1 VRFAGRPPVPAA
13 VRVVDVREPV
23 TGLDDVAGYELVR
36 VVVTWG
42 GRPIGT
48 VDVPNRRRAVTADE
62 LRETIVRRSG
72 WALLQAMLSEQ
83 WAALAT
89 AAPALP
95 ATVAVSVVVATYD
108 RPEGLARCLALLRAQ
123 ETRRP
128 VEIVVVDNHP
138 ASGLTRPVVEAVPGA
153 VLVEEPRQGLA
164 YARNAGF
171 LAARGA
177 IVACTDDDVTVPPGW
192 LEALVAPFAEPD
204 VMAVTGNV
212 LPLELE
218 TPAQWFYESYGGLGR
233 GFERRS
239 FDDTWFRSFRGAVP
253 TWNLGATANAA
264 FRATAFTDPAI
275 GLMDEALGP
284 GMPSGVGEDTYLFYR
299 VLQAGFRLVY
309 EPAAFVWH
317 RHRRDMPALRRQMF
331 GYAKGHVAYHLT
343 TWLRDGDRRG
353 LRRLAFTLPRWHA
366 RQLLR
371 WAYAQVE
378 GGVPYP
384 LSLVLLEIAGHI
396 VGPAALWRSRRRVR
410 REGRSAAR
418 GVVSEGPPAPA
429 AAAVQAWKSGS

>member
-1 VRFAGRPPVPAA
+1 MRLAATPPVPAA
-13 VRVVDVREPV
+13 VRTVDVREPLAA
-23 TGLDDVAGYELVR
+23 LDDVTGHELVR
-36 VVVTWG
+36 VVATWG

-48 VDVPNRRRAVTADE
+48 LDVRNGRRPITAETLRDAVARKLGPYV
-62 LRETIVRRSG
+62 LR
-72 WALLQAMLSEQ
+72 AMLTEQ
-83 WAALAT
+83 WAALA
-89 AAPALP
+89 APALALP
-95 ATVAVSVVVATYD
+95 PSVGASIVVATYD
-108 RPEGLARCLALLRAQ
+108 RPDELGRCLQRLGAQ

-138 ASGLTRPVVEAVPGA
+138 ASGLTRPVVSAVPGV

-177 IVACTDDDVTVPPGW
+177 LVACTDDDVIVPPHW
-192 LEALVAPFAEPD
+192 LEALLAPFAEPD
-204 VMAVTGNV
+204 VMAVTGNT

-218 TPAQWFYESYGGLGR
+218 TEAQWYYEGYGGLGR

-239 FDDTWFRSFRGAVP
+239 FDGAWFRSCRDAVP

-264 FRATAFTDPAI
+264 FRRCAFDHPAI

-299 VLQAGFRLVY
+299 VLAADFRLVY

-317 RHRRDMPALRRQMF
+317 RHRRDMPALRRQMY
-331 GYAKGHVAYHLT
+331 GYAKGHVAYNLT

-353 LRRLAFTLPRWHA
+353 LARLALVLPRWHV

-371 WAYAQVE
+371 WAYAQVR
-378 GGVPYP
+378 GTVPYP
-384 LSLVLLEIAGHI
+384 LSLVLLEIAGHLA
-396 VGPAALWRSRRRVR
+396 GPAALWRSRRRVR
-410 REGRSAAR
+410 REGRSAPHGLA
-418 GVVSEGPPAPA
+418 GTTPAPA
-429 AAAVQAWKSGS
+429 LATAQGEP

>member
-1 VRFAGRPPVPAA
+1 MRFAGTPPVPAA
-13 VRVVDVREPV
+13 VRVIDLHAPLAA
-23 TGLDDVAGYELVR
+23 LDDVAAYELVR
-36 VVVTWG
+36 VVVAWD
-42 GRPIGT
+42 GRPIGV
-48 VDVPNRRRAVTADE
+48 VDVRNAGRSIGTDE
-62 LRETIVRRSG
+62 LRDAIVRRLG
-72 WALLQAMLSEQ
+72 WSVLQSMLAEQ
-83 WAALAT
+83 WTALAT
-89 AAPALP
+89 PAPALQ
-95 ATVAVSVVVATYD
+95 ASVSVSVVVATYD
-108 RPEGLARCLALLRAQ
+108 RPTELARCLGHLRAQ
-123 ETRRP
+123 DTRRD

-138 ASGLTRPVVEAVPGA
+138 ASGLTRPVVAAVPGV

-177 IVACTDDDVTVPPGW
+177 VVACTDDDVIVPRGW
-192 LEALVAPFAEPD
+192 LEALVAPFAERD

-218 TPAQWFYESYGGLGR
+218 TPAQWFYEMYGGLGR
-233 GFERRS
+233 GFERQT
-239 FDDTWFRSFRGAVP
+239 FDGAWFRSFRSAVP

-264 FRATAFTDPAI
+264 FRASAFRHPAI

-299 VLQAGFRLVY
+299 VLAADFRLVY

-317 RHRRDMPALRRQMF
+317 RHRRDMAALRRQMF

-353 LRRLAFTLPRWHA
+353 LVRLALRIPPWHA

-371 WAYAQVE
+371 WAYAQTQ
-378 GGVPYP
+378 GTVPYP

-396 VGPAALWRSRRRVR
+396 VGPLALWRSRRRVR
-410 REGRSAAR
+410 REGRSASPGGAR
-418 GVVSEGPPAPA
+418 PAPTEPLA
-429 AAAVQAWKSGS
+429 AAQAWKGGA

>member
-1 VRFAGRPPVPAA
+1 MRFAGTPPVPAA
-13 VRVVDVREPV
+13 VRMIDVRVPLEA
-23 TGLDDVAGYELVR
+23 LDDVASYELVR
-36 VVVTWG
+36 VVIAWG

-48 VDVPNRRRAVTADE
+48 VDVRNGRRPIAADE
-62 LRETIVRRSG
+62 LRDAIVRRLG
-72 WALLQAMLSEQ
+72 WSVLQAMLSEQ
-83 WAALAT
+83 WTALAT
-89 AAPALP
+89 PSPALP
-95 ATVAVSVVVATYD
+95 STVPASVVVATYD
-108 RPEGLARCLALLRAQ
+108 RPAELARCLDRLRAQ
-123 ETRRP
+123 DTRRP

-138 ASGLTRPVVEAVPGA
+138 ASGLTRPVVAAAPGV

-177 IVACTDDDVTVPPGW
+177 VVACTDDDVIVSPGW

-218 TPAQWFYESYGGLGR
+218 TPAQWFYEMYGGLGR
-233 GFERRS
+233 GFERQS
-239 FDDTWFRSFRGAVP
+239 FDGSWFRSFRGAVP

-264 FRATAFTDPAI
+264 FRASAFDHPSI

-299 VLQAGFRLVY
+299 LLAADFRLVY

-317 RHRRDMPALRRQMF
+317 RHRREMPALRRQMF

-353 LRRLAFTLPRWHA
+353 LTRLALRLPPWHA

-371 WAYAQVE
+371 WAYAQTQ
-378 GGVPYP
+378 GTVPYP
-384 LSLVLLEIAGHI
+384 LSLVLLEIAGH
-396 VGPAALWRSRRRVR
+396 VAGPLALWRSRRRVR
-410 REGRSAAR
+410 REGRSAVR
-418 GVVSEGPPAPA
+418 GVHSASPTRSL
-429 AAAVQAWKSGS
+429 AAVEAWKGGS

>member
-1 VRFAGRPPVPAA
+1 MVEIRAPLEAIA
-13 VRVVDVREPV
+13 
-23 TGLDDVAGYELVR
+23 DVAGFELVR
-36 VVVTWG
+36 VVVAWG
-42 GRPIGT
+42 GRPIGV
-48 VDVPNRRRAVTADE
+48 VDVRNGRRPITAAE
-62 LRETIVRRSG
+62 LRDAIVRRLG
-72 WALLQAMLSEQ
+72 WSVLQAMLAEECP
-83 WAALAT
+83 ALAAPPPALAT
-89 AAPALP
+89 
-95 ATVAVSVVVATYD
+95 TVSVSVVVATRD
-108 RPEGLARCLALLRAQ
+108 RPAELARCLDHLRAQ
-123 ETRRP
+123 DTRRP

-138 ASGLTRPVVEAVPGA
+138 ASGLTRPVAAAVPGV

-177 IVACTDDDVTVPPGW
+177 VVACTDDDVVVPAGW

-218 TPAQWFYESYGGLGR
+218 TPAQWFYEMYGGLGR

-239 FDDTWFRSFRGAVP
+239 FDGTWFRSFRGAVP

-264 FRATAFTDPAI
+264 FRAGIFDHPAV

-299 VLQAGFRLVY
+299 LLAADLRLVY

-331 GYAKGHVAYHLT
+331 GYAKGHVAYNLT
-343 TWLRDGDRRG
+343 TWLHDGDRRG
-353 LRRLAFTLPRWHA
+353 LARLALRLPRWHA

-371 WAYAQVE
+371 WAYAQTQ
-378 GGVPYP
+378 GTVPYP
-384 LSLVLLEIAGHI
+384 LSLVLLEIAGH
-396 VGPAALWRSRRRVR
+396 VAGPLALWRSRRRVR
-410 REGRSAAR
+410 REGRTAAR
-418 GVVSEGPPAPA
+418 GVASAAPPPALA
-429 AAAVQAWKSGS
+429 AAQASKGGA